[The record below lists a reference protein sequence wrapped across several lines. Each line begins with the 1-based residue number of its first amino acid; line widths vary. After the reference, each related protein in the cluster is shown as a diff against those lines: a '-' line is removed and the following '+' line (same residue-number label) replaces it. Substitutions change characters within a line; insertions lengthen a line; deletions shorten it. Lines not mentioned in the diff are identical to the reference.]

1 MEDREDPRRKLGR
14 RGEDAAVRHLQKL
27 GYRILGRGVRL
38 LRGEIDVIARGRDG
52 TLVFVEV
59 KTRAGRGCGPPEEAV
74 NFAKRGQLRRIAQAY
89 LCRHGGENV
98 PCRFDVIAVSIPA
111 EGRPVLTHFEDAF

>member
-1 MEDREDPRRKLGR
+1 MEDREDLRRKLGR

-52 TLVFVEV
+52 SLVFVEV
-59 KTRAGRGCGPPEEAV
+59 KTRAGPECGPPEEAV
-74 NFAKRGQLRRIAQAY
+74 TSAKRDQLRRIAQAY
-89 LCRHGGENV
+89 LCRHRLEDA
-98 PCRFDVIAVSIPA
+98 PCRFDVIAVSIPG
-111 EGRPVLTHFEDAF
+111 EGRIVLTHIEDAF